1 MILNAEIVT
10 ATYLILQIVGISS
23 AVHAL
28 FTVRTAQGATAWIV
42 GLLSFPLVAVPAY
55 FVFGC
60 RRFESH
66 RRAMELKLA
75 RHAGLMER
83 VVEGWRP
90 FTVERPDLQPAAAG
104 ALAELAGFEF
114 LAGNRLRLLIDGE
127 ETFGEILREIATAR
141 ESVYVQ
147 FYIVRDD
154 GLGNRLLE
162 AMARRAEAGVKVCF
176 LYDSFG
182 GREITPKVADPW
194 RRRGIDMREFCS
206 RASGRD
212 RWRINFR
219 NHRKSVIVDGRTG
232 FVGGHNVGDEYLGL
246 NPKYGRWRDTHV
258 RVEGPA
264 VQQLQKV
271 FAADWFYMTDEIL
284 PGPWD
289 PVPPAVAAGTAAADQ
304 RALVLAS
311 GPSDGFERCTLFF
324 LHVIGMARRRI
335 WIASP
340 YFVPDEAVIQAL
352 QLAAVRGVEVRI
364 LIPQEPDKRLVWLA
378 SFQMLL
384 ELEHPRI
391 HIHRFTGGFLHH
403 KALVVDDDFAAVGT
417 ANFDNRS
424 FRLNFE
430 LTLAVADRT
439 FAGEVAAMFER
450 DFAESRECS
459 AQGYSGLSRLD
470 KIGVRVA
477 RLLAPIL

>member
-1 MILNAEIVT
+1 MPMSAEILAT
-10 ATYLILQIVGISS
+10 AYLIIQTLGFLS
-23 AVHAL
+23 ATHAL
-28 FTVRTAQGATAWIV
+28 FTVRTAQGATAWII
-42 GLLSFPLVAVPAY
+42 GLVAFPLIAVPAY
-55 FVFGC
+55 LVFGC
-60 RRFESH
+60 RRFNSH
-66 RRAMELKLA
+66 ERAMESKLK
-75 RHAGLMER
+75 RHAGLMGR
-83 VVEGWRP
+83 VLDEWQP
-90 FTVERPDLQPAAAG
+90 FTVGRPSLEPAGVG

-114 LAGNRLRLLIDGE
+114 LGGNRLRLLIDGD
-127 ETFGEILREIATAR
+127 ETFSEILSEIATAR

-147 FYIVRDD
+147 FYIVRNDD
-154 GLGNRLLE
+154 LGNRLLE
-162 AMARRAEAGVKVCF
+162 AMARKAEAGVKVCF

-182 GREITPKVADPW
+182 ASEITRKVAETW
-194 RRRGIDMREFCS
+194 RKRGIDMREFCAH
-206 RASGRD
+206 ASGRD
-212 RWRINFR
+212 RWRLNFR
-219 NHRKSVIVDGRTG
+219 NHRKNVIIDGRTG
-232 FVGGHNVGDEYLGL
+232 FIGGHNVGDEYLGL

-264 VQQLQKV
+264 VQQLQMV

-284 PGPWD
+284 SGPWL
-289 PVPPAVAAGTAAADQ
+289 PVMPARVAGTDAPNQ
-304 RALVLAS
+304 RALVLGS

-324 LHVIGMARRRI
+324 LHVIGLAQRRI

-340 YFVPDEAVIQAL
+340 YFVPDESVIQAL

-384 ELEHPRI
+384 ELNHPNI
-391 HIHRFTGGFLHH
+391 NIHRFTGGFLHH
-403 KALVVDDDFAAVGT
+403 KALVVDEDFAAVGT

-459 AQGYSGLSRLD
+459 AQGYFELSLAD
-470 KIGVRVA
+470 KIGLRIT
-477 RLLAPIL
+477 RLVAPIL